1 MAVEDDGAGP
11 AARPSAPDF
20 LPESSVPGDIDPGA
34 DVSAALSQL
43 IERGKISR
51 NQQRIA
57 HYLDRNPRIAAFES
71 ATVIAAH
78 SGVSA
83 ASVVRFAQALGFRG
97 WPALQQ
103 ELRQAY
109 LSGLMVRDLM
119 ADTPHSP
126 ASSRVAEAIGC
137 DLRNL
142 RTALHSVDTEQV
154 GAIAQMIAGARRT
167 LLVSSGT
174 YVIAPIVIAHL
185 GQIMGYDIRMA
196 SAGGNELMAQLA
208 PLGKDDV
215 VIGVSFWRVARH
227 VTLALRSAQ
236 RHGIRTAAI
245 ADSVASPLVQGVE
258 HYVTVP
264 SESFSFFQSMTAA
277 LSVAYA
283 LVATLMDLGG
293 AETQERILRVE
304 ELYDDLDILQKKMT
318 RGTR

>member
-1 MAVEDDGAGP
+1 MTLDTHREPPEDGA
-11 AARPSAPDF
+11 RVSVNPD
-20 LPESSVPGDIDPGA
+20 A
-34 DVSAALSQL
+34 DVSTALGRL
-43 IERGKISR
+43 LERGNISG
-51 NQQRIA
+51 NHQRIA
-57 HYLDRNPRIAAFES
+57 HYLDRNPRVAAFES
-71 ATVIAAH
+71 ATIVAAH

-109 LSGLMVRDLM
+109 LSGLMVSDM
-119 ADTPHSP
+119 VSDIPHSP

-142 RTALHSVDTEQV
+142 RTALHTVDPAQV

-174 YVIAPIVIAHL
+174 YVIAPMVIAHL
-185 GQIMGYDIRMA
+185 GQIMGYDIRLA
-196 SAGGNELMAQLA
+196 SAGGNELMAQMA
-208 PLGKDDV
+208 PLDEDDV
-215 VIGVSFWRVARH
+215 VIGVSFWRVSRH

-236 RHGIRTAAI
+236 RRGIRTAAI
-245 ADSVASPLVQGVE
+245 ADSVASPLLKGVK

-283 LVATLMDLGG
+283 IVATLMDLGG
-293 AETQERILRVE
+293 PAAQERILRVE
-304 ELYDDLDILQKKMT
+304 ELYDDLDILQNKMT
-318 RGTR
+318 RDPK